1 MGHAYTPGL
10 KVTPKVLLKKK
21 RILPLKGD
29 VVVNKG
35 DKVTADTVVARTE
48 LPGKVI
54 PINAANILGVQP
66 ADLPKH
72 VTVPIGTVLKKDQV
86 YAFAKVL
93 FGLFKNNLRSPD
105 DDITI
110 ETVSHITGKILLRE
124 KPLPV
129 EVKAYVEGTIS
140 EVYPK
145 EGVEVTCWAAMAQG
159 IFGIGGETNGTL
171 RMVCKS
177 PDEPLTPD
185 KINESH
191 KDCII
196 VGGSI
201 VSAAALQK
209 AVQAKVRG
217 IVVGGFNDQDLRN
230 FLGYDL
236 GVAITGS
243 ENKGITLVV
252 TEGFG
257 QIPMTG
263 RTFSLLQQHE
273 GKRACCNGAT
283 QIRAG
288 VIRPEVVLPM
298 SESELSLGE
307 EVKAG
312 ALEPGTPIRVIREPY
327 FGRIGRVTQLPSE
340 PMRLESETKARVL
353 KLRFD
358 DDGAEVIVPRANV
371 EILET

>member
-10 KVTPKVLLKKK
+10 KVTPKTLLKKK

-29 VVVNKG
+29 VVVKKG
-35 DKVTADTVVARTE
+35 DIVTADTVVARTE
-48 LPGKVI
+48 LPGRVI
-54 PINAANILGVQP
+54 PINAANILGVLP
-66 ADLPKH
+66 DDLPAH

-105 DDITI
+105 DEITI
-110 ETVSHITGKILLRE
+110 ETVSRITGKILLRE
-124 KPLPV
+124 RPLPV
-129 EVKAYVEGTIS
+129 EVKAYVAGTIT
-140 EVYPK
+140 EVYPR
-145 EGVEVTCWAAMAQG
+145 EGVEVTCWAALAQG

-171 RMVCKS
+171 RMVCNS

-185 KINESH
+185 KITADH
-191 KDCII
+191 KGCII

-201 VSAAALQK
+201 VSAAALEK
-209 AVQAKVRG
+209 AIQNKVRA

-243 ENKGITLVV
+243 ENKGISLVV

-257 QIPMTG
+257 QIPMTE
-263 RTFSLLQQHE
+263 RTFNLLKHHE
-273 GKRACCNGAT
+273 GKHACCNGAT

-298 SESELSLGE
+298 SEKELASGE

-327 FGRIGRVTQLPSE
+327 FGRIGRVTDLPSE

-358 DDGAEVIVPRANV
+358 DDGSEVLVPRANV